1 MNEFNQHQKMI
12 AKVAQALGEELLQQM
27 AFVGGCTT
35 GFFITDNFV
44 QEQIRFTDDVDI
56 IVHLVTLY
64 DWVKLQEQL
73 RRRGF
78 KEKIGED
85 PICSMYLD
93 NLRVDFMPDKEN
105 ILGSSTNRWY
115 AEALQNVQWYSLND
129 SIKIPLISSVYFVAT
144 KLEAYTNRGNNDPL
158 ESKDIED
165 IINIFDGREEILEEI
180 NQASSELRQYIAK
193 KLGELI
199 KNPSFEYVVQ
209 SAAQNNR
216 EREEL
221 IFERLMSV
229 TKVAIKC

>member
-1 MNEFNQHQKMI
+1 VNEFNQHQKMI

-35 GFFITDNFV
+35 GFFITDDFV

-56 IVHLVTLY
+56 IVHLVTRY

-78 KEKIGED
+78 KEKIEES

-93 NLRVDFMPDKEN
+93 SLRVDFMPDNES
-105 ILGSSTNRWY
+105 ILGFSNCWY

-129 SIKIPLISSVYFVAT
+129 SLKIPLISSVYFVAT
-144 KLEAYTNRGNNDPL
+144 KLEAYIGRGHNDPL
-158 ESKDIED
+158 GSRDVED
-165 IINIFDGREEILEEI
+165 IVNIFDGREEICKEI
-180 NQASSELRQYIAK
+180 NQASPELRQYIAK
-193 KLGELI
+193 KLGELL

-216 EREEL
+216 ERENL
-221 IFERLMSV
+221 IFERLELV
-229 TKVAIKC
+229 IKNGEKI